1 MLADKNNHVNKDHSM
16 KFAANNSIEAGI
28 WNDARGGFIMIV
40 NSRGQGV
47 RDAKSIMSFFEKPPE
62 SCPHHNNRIATQT
75 PSPKLMSF
83 GNSRSAVKFSYLGKN
98 GAGGETRTPNRPITN
113 RVLYQLSHASYYR
126 LFTRDFCVVNSCLV
140 KKMSFGKIYPIS

>member
-83 GNSRSAVKFSYLGKN
+83 GNSRSAVRFSYLGKN
-98 GAGGETRTPNRPITN
+98 GAGGEARI
-113 RVLYQLSHASYYR
+113 V
-126 LFTRDFCVVNSCLV
+126 FFGEWIVN
-140 KKMSFGKIYPIS
+140 